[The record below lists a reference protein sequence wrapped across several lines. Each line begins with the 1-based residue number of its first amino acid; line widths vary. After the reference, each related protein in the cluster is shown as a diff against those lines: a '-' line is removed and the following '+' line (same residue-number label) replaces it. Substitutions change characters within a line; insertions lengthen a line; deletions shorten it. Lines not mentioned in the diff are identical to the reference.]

1 MTLHEQKEYNFKYM
15 YLIYLEEN
23 FRENVKTCMS
33 LFDKF
38 STNELKKNS
47 LKMFCSSSL
56 YFSHFI

>member
-1 MTLHEQKEYNFKYM
+1 M

-38 STNELKKNS
+38 STNELKKIHWRCFV
-47 LKMFCSSSL
+47 LH
-56 YFSHFI
+56 HFIFPILFRRENNITVVMLC